1 MIGIAKL
8 SDYLDRLAAATM
20 DSMGLPGM
28 AIAVTDSRQTVLS
41 AGYGVADLTT
51 RAPVSDATLF
61 EIGSLGKPFT
71 VVALLQ
77 LYEAGAIDLHTPI
90 SHYLP
95 WFEVQS
101 DHSPITVHHL
111 LNHTGGL
118 PRGTDISPHGLYE
131 SWELRY
137 RKAGAPPG
145 AFFWY
150 SNIGYKTL
158 GFIVEQ
164 ITGRNLPD
172 VIRENILE
180 PLGMTETRPA
190 ITFATRGQT
199 ATGYTSIYD
208 DRPDYICHPLTPAVW
223 AEFATGDGAQVS
235 TVGDMA
241 AYARALLNR
250 GQGPNR
256 RLIAAESFNL
266 MTATGVWTGGDFY
279 GYGLAYYSVDSRR
292 YIGHGGGNAGF
303 RSAMIVDLA
312 AGLGV
317 VLLTNRTGETDPL
330 VEVAQAALTAVRAAD
345 HGQDLPSPPERN
357 DPTSVPNADAY
368 SGEYRCNNR
377 TLSIVA
383 GSGRLRLLSGDDSV
397 LLEQRSRDCFYVP
410 HPDFALFL
418 LEFERRDGTVV
429 AAGHGPHWYV
439 NDRYSGPVSFDYPPH
454 WDIYAGHY
462 RARNP
467 ELSNFRVGVRK
478 GTLTLFNPWGNT
490 QPLVPLGE
498 ADSRIGLEEQSPE
511 TLSFSA
517 IANGRALRADYS
529 GCPYYRAFN
538 P

>member
-1 MIGIAKL
+1 MNRTAKL
-8 SDYLDRLAAATM
+8 SEYLDRLAAATM
-20 DSMGLPGM
+20 ESMGLPGM
-28 AIAVTDSRQTVLS
+28 AIAVTDRQRTVL
-41 AGYGVADLTT
+41 AAAYGVAEIAT
-51 RAPVSDATLF
+51 REPVSDATLF

-77 LYEAGAIDLHTPI
+77 LYEAGEIDLYAPV
-90 SHYLP
+90 SRYLP

-101 DHSPITVHHL
+101 DHPPITVHHL

-118 PRGTDISPHGLYE
+118 PRGTDIAPHGLYE
-131 SWELRY
+131 SWALRY
-137 RKAGAPPG
+137 RKTGAPPG
-145 AFFWY
+145 SFFWY

-172 VIRENILE
+172 VIRDNILE
-180 PLGMTETRPA
+180 PLGMTETHPA
-190 ITFATRGQT
+190 VTFATRGMT

-208 DRPDYICHPLTPAVW
+208 DRPEHISHPLAPAVW

-235 TVGDMA
+235 TVGDMV

-250 GQGPNR
+250 GQGRNG
-256 RLIAAESFNL
+256 RLVSEESFDL

-279 GYGLAYYSVDSRR
+279 GYGLAYYSVGGRR

-303 RSAMIVDLA
+303 RSALVIDLA

-317 VLLTNRTGETDPL
+317 VLLTNRMGETDPL
-330 VEVAQAALTAVRAAD
+330 VEVAQSALTAARAAD
-345 HGQDLPSPPERN
+345 DGRDLPLPPERN
-357 DPTSVPNADAY
+357 DLTMVPDAEAY
-368 SGEYRCNNR
+368 AGEYRCKDR
-377 TLSIVA
+377 TISIA
-383 GSGRLRLLSGDDSV
+383 AESGKLRLRSNGASV
-397 LLEQRSRDCFYVP
+397 LLERRSPDCFYVQ
-410 HPDFALFL
+410 HPDFAFFL

-429 AAGHGPHWYV
+429 AAGHGPNWFV
-439 NDRYSGPVSFDYPPH
+439 SDRYPGPVSFDYPPH
-454 WDIYAGHY
+454 WDAYVSHY

-490 QPLVPLGE
+490 EPLVPLGE
-498 ADSRIGLEEQSPE
+498 ADFRIGLDERSPE
-511 TLSFSA
+511 TLSFSG
-517 IANGRALRADYS
+517 IANERALRADYS
-529 GCPYYRAFN
+529 GCPYFRAFN

>member
-1 MIGIAKL
+1 MNRITKL
-8 SDYLDRLAAATM
+8 SDYIGWLAAATM

-28 AIAVTDSRQTVLS
+28 AIAVTDRRQTLLS
-41 AGYGVADLTT
+41 AAYGVADLAT
-51 RAPVSDATLF
+51 REPVSDATFF

-77 LYEAGAIDLHTPI
+77 LYEAGKIDLPAPV
-90 SHYLP
+90 SRYLP

-101 DHSPITVHHL
+101 DHPPITVHSL

-118 PRGTDISPHGLYE
+118 PRGTDIAPHGLYE
-131 SWELRY
+131 SWALRH
-137 RKAGAPPG
+137 RKTGAPPG
-145 AFFWY
+145 AVFRY

-164 ITGRNLPD
+164 ITGRSLSD
-172 VIRENILE
+172 VIRDNVLE
-180 PLGMTETRPA
+180 PLGMTETNPA
-190 ITFATRGQT
+190 VTFASRGMT

-208 DRPDYICHPLTPAVW
+208 DRPEHISHPLTPAIW

-241 AYARALLNR
+241 AYTRALLNR
-250 GQGPNR
+250 GEGPNGS
-256 RLIAAESFNL
+256 LIAVESFDL
-266 MTATGVWTGGDFY
+266 MTATGVWTGGDFC
-279 GYGLAYYSVDSRR
+279 GYGLAYYSVDGRR

-303 RSAMIVDLA
+303 RSALVVDLA

-317 VLLTNRTGETDPL
+317 VLLTNRMGETDPL
-330 VEVAQAALTAVRAAD
+330 VEVAQAALTAARATED
-345 HGQDLPSPPERN
+345 GRDFPPPQERN
-357 DPTSVPNADAY
+357 DPMRVPDAEAY
-368 SGEYRCNNR
+368 AGEYRCKDR
-377 TLSIVA
+377 TLLIA
-383 GSGRLRLLSGDDSV
+383 FESGRLRLSSGGGGV
-397 LLEQRSRDCFYVP
+397 LLERRSPDCFYVP
-410 HPDFALFL
+410 HPDYELFL
-418 LEFERRDGTVV
+418 LEFERQDGTVV
-429 AAGHGPHWYV
+429 AAGHGPDWYV
-439 NDRYSGPVSFDYPPH
+439 SDRYSDPRTFDYPPH
-454 WDIYAGHY
+454 WDAYVGHY

-490 QPLVPLGE
+490 EPLVPLGE
-498 ADSRIGLEEQSPE
+498 ADFRIGPDERSPE
-511 TLSFSA
+511 TLSFSS

>member
-41 AGYGVADLTT
+41 TAYGVAELATG
-51 RAPVSDATLF
+51 APVSAATLF

-77 LYEAGAIDLHTPI
+77 LYEAGAIDLHAPV
-90 SHYLP
+90 SRYLP

-101 DHSPITVHHL
+101 EHAPITVHHL
-111 LNHTGGL
+111 LNHTSGL
-118 PRGTDISPHGLYE
+118 PRGTDFSPHGLYE
-131 SWELRY
+131 SWALRY
-137 RKAGAPPG
+137 RKTVAPPG

-172 VIRENILE
+172 VIRDNILE
-180 PLGMTETRPA
+180 PLGMTDTHPA
-190 ITFATRGQT
+190 VTVATRGRG

-208 DRPDYICHPLTPAVW
+208 DRPEHDGHPLTPAVW

-241 AYARALLNR
+241 AYTRALLNS
-250 GQGPNR
+250 GQGPNGS
-256 RLIAAESFNL
+256 LITQESFDL
-266 MTATGVWTGGDFY
+266 MTATGMWTGGDFY
-279 GYGLAYYSVDSRR
+279 GYGLAYYSVDGRR

-303 RSAMIVDLA
+303 RSALIVDLA
-312 AGLGV
+312 AGVGV

-357 DPTSVPNADAY
+357 DPTSVLEAEDY
-368 SGEYRCNNR
+368 SGDYRCENR
-377 TLSIVA
+377 TISIA
-383 GSGRLRLLSGDDSV
+383 AESGRLRLSSGSGRV
-397 LLEQRSRDCFYVP
+397 LLERRSRDCLYVP

-418 LEFERRDGTVV
+418 
-429 AAGHGPHWYV
+429 
-439 NDRYSGPVSFDYPPH
+439 
-454 WDIYAGHY
+454 
-462 RARNP
+462 
-467 ELSNFRVGVRK
+467 
-478 GTLTLFNPWGNT
+478 
-490 QPLVPLGE
+490 
-498 ADSRIGLEEQSPE
+498 
-511 TLSFSA
+511 
-517 IANGRALRADYS
+517 
-529 GCPYYRAFN
+529 
-538 P
+538 